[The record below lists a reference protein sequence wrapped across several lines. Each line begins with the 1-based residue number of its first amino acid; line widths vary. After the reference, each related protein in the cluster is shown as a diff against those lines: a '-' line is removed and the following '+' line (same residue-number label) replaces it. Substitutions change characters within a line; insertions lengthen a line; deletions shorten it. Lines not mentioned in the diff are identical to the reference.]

1 MGNPSSPLLV
11 ALGLAAG
18 CGGETN
24 KPSTGGAS
32 SAVEAVAATNLF
44 HAAQLGDLEA
54 MQQYL
59 GQGQSVTNR
68 HAENG
73 QTALHYAAWSG
84 QTSTI
89 VRLIRQKADINALD
103 NDGKSPLDFAWM
115 PKGEAARK
123 MLADAGAKPGS
134 ELRPPEP
141 PPAKPGAKAEPPL
154 AKP

>member
-1 MGNPSSPLLV
+1 M
-11 ALGLAAG
+11 AR
-18 CGGETN
+18 
-24 KPSTGGAS
+24 
-32 SAVEAVAATNLF
+32 
-44 HAAQLGDLEA
+44 
-54 MQQYL
+54 
-59 GQGQSVTNR
+59 GQSATNR

-115 PKGEAARK
+115 PKREAARK

-134 ELRPPEP
+134 ELRPP
-141 PPAKPGAKAEPPL
+141 AKPEAKVESPKEEAP
-154 AKP
+154 KP

>member
-1 MGNPSSPLLV
+1 MGNPSSPLFV
-11 ALGLAAG
+11 VLGLATG
-18 CGGETN
+18 CGGEIET
-24 KPSTGGAS
+24 PPTTEVS

-68 HAENG
+68 HADNG
-73 QTALHYAAWSG
+73 QTALHYAAWGG

-89 VRLIRQKADINALD
+89 TWLIGQKADINALD
-103 NDGKSPLDFAWM
+103 NAGKSPLDFAWM

-141 PPAKPGAKAEPPL
+141 PPSKAGAQEKSAAKP
-154 AKP
+154 